1 MSEPHAEQLTRAQR
15 EQLEAELAELEG
27 PRRKEIIEAIAVAR
41 AHGDLSENFEYHS
54 AKNEQG
60 LLERRITILRS
71 RLQNAVEIDEDAAAA
86 SNVVMVG
93 SHVEI
98 ERDRRR
104 EDDGRDLE
112 RRRRVAGVAG
122 RPRRARQGR
131 RRQDRRRGTA
141 RPLDRPRRLDRP
153 LGRSIAPMR
162 ELRPGV
168 WHWQSPHPDWNE
180 EQWWPELVSSYGIEL
195 GDDFLLFDP
204 LSVPDELRDRATA
217 VVLTAPY
224 HERDARP
231 LGLPVHTPPADTW
244 QDWVEKFGVDPD
256 RVRGM
261 ESDDLAWLRAGEGE
275 GHFHGPG
282 AWPFGINAYAGR
294 EDNDLILWLP
304 SINAIVT
311 GDSLSDFGD
320 GLDIQLGGR
329 KHVTRDDVVQRLRP
343 LLDLPVELVL
353 PAHGEP
359 TDRAALERVLS

>member
-1 MSEPHAEQLTRAQR
+1 
-15 EQLEAELAELEG
+15 
-27 PRRKEIIEAIAVAR
+27 
-41 AHGDLSENFEYHS
+41 
-54 AKNEQG
+54 
-60 LLERRITILRS
+60 
-71 RLQNAVEIDEDAAAA
+71 
-86 SNVVMVG
+86 
-93 SHVEI
+93 
-98 ERDRRR
+98 
-104 EDDGRDLE
+104 
-112 RRRRVAGVAG
+112 
-122 RPRRARQGR
+122 
-131 RRQDRRRGTA
+131 
-141 RPLDRPRRLDRP
+141 
-153 LGRSIAPMR
+153 MR

-180 EQWWPELVSSYGIEL
+180 EQWWPELVSSYGIAL

-204 LSVPDELRDRATA
+204 LSVPDELRERATA

-224 HERDARP
+224 HERDARRFS
-231 LGLPVHTPPADTW
+231 LPVHTPPADTW
-244 QDWVEKFGVDPD
+244 EDWVEKFGVDPD

-261 ESDDLAWLRAGEGE
+261 ESEDLAWLRAGEGE

-329 KHVTRDDVVQRLRP
+329 KHVTRDDVVRGLRP